1 MNEHFKEAREPEAV
15 PLKEATRV
23 GVMTNL
29 SHLYV
34 EGTEWVVPF
43 VNRLDSSMEK
53 ISCKMFRFCFNCG
66 ATRDPSPQIS
76 SHRWDR
82 ESLDNKGWPQQEE
95 GS

>member
-15 PLKEATRV
+15 PLNETTSCSDDK
-23 GVMTNL
+23 L

-43 VNRLDSSMEK
+43 VNRLDSSMAK

-66 ATRDPSPQIS
+66 ATVSVLMM
-76 SHRWDR
+76 
-82 ESLDNKGWPQQEE
+82 EN
-95 GS
+95 